1 MANDL
6 NNVILV
12 GRITA
17 DLEMGYTPSGAAC
30 LNFSLAVNRKYN
42 DKEEVSF
49 IGCQVWNKTAEI
61 MCQYCKKGSQVGI
74 TGELIQDRWEKDGQK
89 QSKIKVVVRNVQFLS
104 IKDGGKDD

>member
-17 DLEMGYTPSGAAC
+17 EIELAYTPSGAAYS
-30 LNFSLAVNRKYN
+30 NFSLAVNRKYN

-49 IGCQVWNKTAEI
+49 INCTSWNKTAEI
-61 MCQYCKKGSQVGI
+61 MSQYCKKGSQVAVS
-74 TGELIQDRWEKDGQK
+74 GELIQDRWEKDGQK

-104 IKDGGKDD
+104 TKDGGKDD